1 MSDLLEPGLA
11 ENPTIQSPP
20 PPPPKRRK
28 WGRYVLYT
36 LAVLGVLLIGLIAAA
51 FIKANS
57 EPQLIK
63 IDETASID
71 EAMTRTY
78 GKYSPEKKGWVYVDE
93 SNDPFVVRVIQQAKI
108 EAVGASDELYFA
120 VSGVSLKGDGRNF
133 YGVFQIRADSKPGG
147 GLVEVSSPYRYES
160 DVAVTPE
167 KVRFE
172 ALSERTWG
180 WVLKVQNGTR
190 PTAEQV
196 MVSNV
201 MLAPHGDEIALLARF
216 KAAVDAEPA
225 DCAQANAEH
234 ETWRKAVEAMG
245 AQEHTSEQELHEAET
260 MDDTEPLRCE
270 RSRWTY
276 RTADVIG
283 PLPGPLTVSVKG
295 TQYGAAMEAKTWKL
309 MFDSKAFAYNVP
321 DELAVE

>member
-1 MSDLLEPGLA
+1 MSDLIEPGVADQAPLQ
-11 ENPTIQSPP
+11 T

-28 WGRYVLYT
+28 WGRYVLYP
-36 LAVLGVLLIGLIAAA
+36 LAVLGVLLIALLVAA

-78 GKYSPEKKGWVYVDE
+78 GKYSAEKKGWVYVDE
-93 SNDPFVVRVIQQAKI
+93 TNEPFLVRVIQQARI
-108 EAVGASDELYFA
+108 EAVGASDELFFA
-120 VSGVSLKGDGRNF
+120 VSGVALKSNGRNF

-147 GLVEVSSPYRYES
+147 GLVEVSSPFRYES
-160 DVAVTPE
+160 DVPVTPE

-172 ALSERTWG
+172 ALSERTWA
-180 WVLKVQNGTR
+180 WVLKVQTGSR

-216 KAAVDAEPA
+216 KAAVDAEA
-225 DCAQANAEH
+225 SDCAQANAEH
-234 ETWRKAVEAMG
+234 ETWRKTVEAMG
-245 AQEHTSEQELHEAET
+245 NQEQSAEQEVHEAEA

-270 RSRWTY
+270 HSRWTY

-283 PLPGPLTVSVKG
+283 PQPGPLTVNVKG
-295 TQYGAAMEAKTWKL
+295 SQYGAPMEAKTWKL
-309 MFDSKAFAYNVP
+309 MFDNKAFVYNVP
-321 DELAVE
+321 EELTVE